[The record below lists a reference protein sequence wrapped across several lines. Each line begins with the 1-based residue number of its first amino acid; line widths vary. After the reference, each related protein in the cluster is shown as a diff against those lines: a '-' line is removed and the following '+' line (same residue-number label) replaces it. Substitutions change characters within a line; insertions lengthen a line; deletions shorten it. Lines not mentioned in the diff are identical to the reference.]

1 MVVLKKDLLQELSEK
16 NNGYLFTADVVALGI
31 SKTYLSEFVKKN
43 GYEKVA
49 HGIYISADVWPD
61 ELFILQKN
69 NPLIIFSGETAF
81 YSNDMIDREY
91 SKIQVSVPK
100 GYNAAH
106 LRKRGVAVKFLSSEV
121 YNLGIAQIESM
132 QGNIIS
138 VYDKER
144 CVCDAIRD
152 RKKLET
158 QVFQTVIKEYISD
171 TTKNMSKLIKYAEVM
186 NIRDEVMKYVE
197 VLL

>member
-1 MVVLKKDLLQELSEK
+1 MKKDILQELSEK
-16 NNGYLFTADVVALGI
+16 NNGYLFTSDVVKSGI
-31 SKTYLSEFVKKN
+31 SKPYLAEFIKKN

-49 HGIYISADVWPD
+49 HGIYVSADVWPD
-61 ELFILQKN
+61 ELFILQRS
-69 NPLIIFSGETAF
+69 NPLIVYSGETAF

-106 LRKRGVAVKFLSSEV
+106 LRKRGVTVRFFSEKV
-121 YNLGIAQIESM
+121 YSLGIAQIESM

-152 RKKLET
+152 RKELET

-171 TTKNMSKLIKYAEVM
+171 NNKNMTRLIKYAEVM
-186 NIRDEVMKYVE
+186 NLRDEVMKYVE